1 VPVPAGVIE
10 QDRETA
16 LVADAAIES
25 RDATA
30 AVLERTGRFDV
41 VRLDGDGFAA
51 VGAATDLQPA
61 VTVLAVSLPRLSGFE
76 ALRYVRAAVPDGVV
90 VVTSAPTATLCSL
103 FDHGPGTTP
112 DERSLDLP
120 ATPESAALARAFV
133 ERELRARERNAVIGI
148 ATLLVSEIVTNA
160 VVHARSAPRV
170 SVATNGARVRVQ
182 VTDWGDGAVIM
193 RDLGPMSLGG
203 RGLHIVDRLADVWGT
218 VSAPQWKTVWFE
230 LGERRTREA

>member
-1 VPVPAGVIE
+1 VLAGVIE
-10 QDRETA
+10 QDRATA

-25 RDATA
+25 RDAVA
-30 AVLERTGRFDV
+30 DVLERSGRFDV
-41 VRLDGDGFAA
+41 VRHEGDGFEA

-90 VVTSAPTATLCSL
+90 IVTSAPTTALCSL
-103 FDHGPGTTP
+103 LDHGPGATP
-112 DERSLDLP
+112 EERSLDLP
-120 ATPESAALARAFV
+120 ASVDSAARARAFV
-133 ERELRARERNAVIGI
+133 ERELRARRRNSIIGV

-160 VVHARSAPRV
+160 VVHARSSPRV
-170 SVATNGARVRVQ
+170 SVATAPDRARVQ

-193 RDLGPMSLGG
+193 RDLGPLSLGG

-218 VSAPQWKTVWFE
+218 VSTPQWKTVWFE
-230 LGERRTREA
+230 LTGTRRHPLS